1 MGFDI
6 DNDSLLEGLLLTVIK
21 LIEQKLSISD
31 DLLLLVWKYEMI
43 KHPNEKENRLW
54 NVLQNMIKYV
64 LDNSKNKRS
73 WFWFKSCIFDSIIWY
88 ELVHFHQPRS
98 NLVGGGSELNKK
110 KGDNVS
116 NDSNSF
122 QLICDC
128 GCEME
133 LNSVRNVYGYYSYCI
148 KCLTEIPQSD
158 YMYHCPKGKSK
169 YHPKK
174 EYFHL
179 CASCGNKRA
188 LQGGGKHVQRKQENK
203 NSRSIN
209 KQNSDGNIL
218 FNNLYGMADDRL
230 LKQKKEFQKIID
242 KLSLQQSWKDMISF
256 PNKNYKNLHV
266 KEIDGLNLRQDSK
279 ECLTFPNELGFDI
292 VKLNELNLRDFYD
305 NC

>member
-88 ELVHFHQPRS
+88 ELVSFNQSS
-98 NLVGGGSELNKK
+98 NLIRGGSELNKK
-110 KGDNVS
+110 KGDAS

-122 QLICDC
+122 ELICDC

-133 LNSVRNVYGYYSYCI
+133 LNSVKNVYGYYIYCV
-148 KCLTEIPQSD
+148 KCSAQIPPSD
-158 YMYHCPKGKSK
+158 YVYRCPKGKSK
-169 YHPKK
+169 YHPNKK
-174 EYFHL
+174 HFHL
-179 CASCGNKRA
+179 CASCGDQRA
-188 LQGGGKHVQRKQENK
+188 AQGGRKHAQQQQENK
-203 NSRSIN
+203 NSRFTN
-209 KQNSDGNIL
+209 KQNIDANIL
-218 FNNLYGMADDRL
+218 FSNLHGMTDDRL
-230 LKQKKEFQKIID
+230 LKQKEQFKQKID

-256 PNKNYKNLHV
+256 PNKNDKNLHV
-266 KEIDGLNLRQDSK
+266 NEIGGLNLRQDSK

-292 VKLNELNLRDFYD
+292 VKLNQLNLRDFYD